1 MPGSAAVPGTPAA
14 PASANTVVKIVAAA
28 VDGFTWRDLALRDS
42 VKTFETTKAHANYDN
57 AKKPL
62 LLLLNPSSG
71 ADATRADA
79 LIATVRAAL
88 VELERLS
95 ADVPRKAEAAADA
108 AAKINGISDVN
119 LHKISVAEKVGLV
132 ETLLAAEEPTGA
144 VRDAQIKVYNAMQL
158 DPAFAKQDEERV
170 KQIAADLKG
179 DAELETARA
188 TWGTASETDKL
199 KALRKVV
206 AAQSKRLG
214 IAPPEIVAEYVPE
227 QNGVITGG
235 DFSDKDGKLHINMD
249 PSSPVQDFAS
259 ALNVAIHENAHNYQ
273 AQLVQKLE
281 AGKLKPG
288 TPDYIQATMFR
299 VNELE
304 PGGYMPGET
313 AAGMPA
319 YKKQPLEDHAWTTGP
334 ATTAEILKVL

>member
-1 MPGSAAVPGTPAA
+1 MLEAQADVREAPPSSHRDTDAQHGWVLDNFGINMRDPAHGLGGAVREWSAGAGRTAGGSALAGPRGDGRASVEAPHPTSGAMPGSAAVPGTPAA

-95 ADVPRKAEAAADA
+95 ADVPRKAKAAADA

-132 ETLLAAEEPTGA
+132 ETLLAAGEPTGA
-144 VRDAQIKVYNAMQL
+144 VRDAQIKVYNAM
-158 DPAFAKQDEERV
+158 
-170 KQIAADLKG
+170 
-179 DAELETARA
+179 
-188 TWGTASETDKL
+188 
-199 KALRKVV
+199 
-206 AAQSKRLG
+206 
-214 IAPPEIVAEYVPE
+214 
-227 QNGVITGG
+227 
-235 DFSDKDGKLHINMD
+235 
-249 PSSPVQDFAS
+249 
-259 ALNVAIHENAHNYQ
+259 
-273 AQLVQKLE
+273 
-281 AGKLKPG
+281 
-288 TPDYIQATMFR
+288 
-299 VNELE
+299 
-304 PGGYMPGET
+304 
-313 AAGMPA
+313 
-319 YKKQPLEDHAWTTGP
+319 
-334 ATTAEILKVL
+334 